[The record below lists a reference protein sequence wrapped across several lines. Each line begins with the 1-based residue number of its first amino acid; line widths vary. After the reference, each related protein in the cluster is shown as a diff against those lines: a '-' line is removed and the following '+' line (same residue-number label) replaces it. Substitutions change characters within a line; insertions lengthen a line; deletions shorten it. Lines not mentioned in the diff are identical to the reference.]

1 MLMRELRAVFGEA
14 AFSAKC
20 RATDHNGLVE
30 LAKESQ
36 PSQFMDWENIPN
48 PLMENHGDELQVG
61 KNKNFRHELAKI
73 IMWDDKSRLFPRNA
87 YRAGAP
93 APQVIR

>member
-61 KNKNFRHELAKI
+61 KNKNFRHELARRSLCGMI
-73 IMWDDKSRLFPRNA
+73 NPAFSRGMHIEREPLHPR
-87 YRAGAP
+87 
-93 APQVIR
+93 